1 MPTPISRGF
10 MALILS
16 PVEPAMSLSRR
27 FLCLVIAFVYLFPGA
42 LAHAQAYT
50 SVVIFGDSLCDTGND
65 AAISSGIYGPSAQV
79 PGPATGYTNGRFT
92 DGLDTAP
99 AARNYLG
106 VWIEQLASQLAAK
119 PVINYSLAGGTN
131 YAAGFATTGTGTT
144 LFTYGPGNALSFS
157 VPNMGQQVAT
167 YLATHPTITSKTL
180 FVVWGGANDLI
191 AATTSAQIQA
201 AAQRDA
207 ALVQQLISAGAT
219 DIIVPN
225 LPPLGLVPRF
235 NGSITTS
242 APATAAAQGFD
253 QALAAYLAALP
264 AANPGVTLHIFQLD
278 TYTLFNTLVGPPVGA
293 NLANVTAMSQGNTA
307 INPDTYLFWD
317 DLHPTTYGHSLLA
330 TQALHL
336 IGTPLTTTSA
346 VTSSN
351 ANANLNASVTFTDT
365 VTASTGTPIGTVTFM
380 DGANVLSS
388 VLLSGSTTSATAA
401 YTTSTL
407 TAGTHNIT
415 AVFTGVNGYV
425 SSTSAPIPEIVTAP
439 ALTAAFISSSL
450 TLTGGQ
456 SGTDTLTLSPV
467 GGYTGTASVTCSV
480 QSAPDMNCAF
490 TSGTLTFSGNNAQQL
505 DALTVTTNNTVAALR
520 LPSTPGHSPFQAP
533 ATLFAF
539 LLFPFAGLAG
549 FAATRRRSRNLRLLL
564 LLATLSLGATLGIT
578 GCSAGNSDTPSGTY
592 TVQANITAN
601 GTTITQPLTVVVQ

>member
-1 MPTPISRGF
+1 
-10 MALILS
+10 
-16 PVEPAMSLSRR
+16 
-27 FLCLVIAFVYLFPGA
+27 
-42 LAHAQAYT
+42 
-50 SVVIFGDSLCDTGND
+50 
-65 AAISSGIYGPSAQV
+65 
-79 PGPATGYTNGRFT
+79 
-92 DGLDTAP
+92 
-99 AARNYLG
+99 
-106 VWIEQLASQLAAK
+106 
-119 PVINYSLAGGTN
+119 
-131 YAAGFATTGTGTT
+131 
-144 LFTYGPGNALSFS
+144 
-157 VPNMGQQVAT
+157 
-167 YLATHPTITSKTL
+167 
-180 FVVWGGANDLI
+180 
-191 AATTSAQIQA
+191 
-201 AAQRDA
+201 
-207 ALVQQLISAGAT
+207 
-219 DIIVPN
+219 
-225 LPPLGLVPRF
+225 
-235 NGSITTS
+235 
-242 APATAAAQGFD
+242 
-253 QALAAYLAALP
+253 
-264 AANPGVTLHIFQLD
+264 
-278 TYTLFNTLVGPPVGA
+278 
-293 NLANVTAMSQGNTA
+293 
-307 INPDTYLFWD
+307 
-317 DLHPTTYGHSLLA
+317 
-330 TQALHL
+330 
-336 IGTPLTTTSA
+336 
-346 VTSSN
+346 
-351 ANANLNASVTFTDT
+351 